1 MTYINL
7 IKKTTIFVLN
17 KYYVFVKKFN
27 IFNCNIK
34 IMNTCLFMENINMN
48 FVKIIK
54 NNTIIMEENSISS
67 IFSDFFITSVILKF
81 ILGVGDAKKKRK
93 KNGEPFKN
101 AFFSQPYKEVESREN
116 AKITRLFLRNVSEGS
131 ALLTDF

>member
-81 ILGVGDAKKKRK
+81 ILGVGDAKKKQK
-93 KNGEPFKN
+93 KKT
-101 AFFSQPYKEVESREN
+101 ASHLKTLFFHNR
-116 AKITRLFLRNVSEGS
+116 TRR
-131 ALLTDF
+131 